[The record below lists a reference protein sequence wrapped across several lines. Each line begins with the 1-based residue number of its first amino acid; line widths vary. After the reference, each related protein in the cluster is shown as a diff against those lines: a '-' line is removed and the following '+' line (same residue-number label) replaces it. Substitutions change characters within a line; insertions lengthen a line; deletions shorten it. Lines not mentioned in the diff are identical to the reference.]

1 MQNRQGIFNLIETI
15 GESIVS
21 SGRWGEDGDYGL
33 AEAVHFHVA
42 TSALIVLN
50 RIKKNKILKNTYNYH
65 IHNSLH

>member
-1 MQNRQGIFNLIETI
+1 LPNRGCIFILIETI
-15 GESIVS
+15 AECIVS

-50 RIKKNKILKNTYNYH
+50 LFRLFFK
-65 IHNSLH
+65 